1 MAEENRKETKGKES
15 GMTVEEIAEKINSL
29 DEERREYITKLLSEE
44 LKAEQLKH
52 QLQRQANR
60 EESESKKQR
69 KARAHIL
76 CFEGA
81 HVESLFPAIKGSGKA
96 EFVQFMQGLL
106 EIPGVRDYGKN
117 FLYRPI
123 DGKEED

>member
-1 MAEENRKETKGKES
+1 MAEENRKETKGKGS

-29 DEERREYITKLLSEE
+29 DVERREYITKLLSEE

-69 KARAHIL
+69 KARTHIL

-106 EIPGVRDYGKN
+106 EIPGVSDYGKN
-117 FLYRPI
+117 FSYRPVEE
-123 DGKEED
+123 KEED

>member
-1 MAEENRKETKGKES
+1 MAEENRKETKGKGR
-15 GMTVEEIAEKINSL
+15 GMTAEEIAERINSL
-29 DEERREYITKLLSEE
+29 DKERREYITKLLSEE

-69 KARAHIL
+69 KARTHIL

-81 HVESLFPAIKGSGKA
+81 HVESLFPAIKGTGKA

-106 EIPGVRDYGKN
+106 EIPGVSDYGKN
-117 FLYRPI
+117 FSYRPVEE
-123 DGKEED
+123 KEED

>member
-29 DEERREYITKLLSEE
+29 DEERRKYITKLLSEE

-69 KARAHIL
+69 KARTHIL

-81 HVESLFPAIKGSGKA
+81 HVESLFPAIKGTGKA

-106 EIPGVRDYGKN
+106 EIPGVSDYGKN
-117 FLYRPI
+117 FSYRPVEE
-123 DGKEED
+123 KEDD

>member
-1 MAEENRKETKGKES
+1 MAEENRKETKGKGS

-69 KARAHIL
+69 KARTHIL

-106 EIPGVRDYGKN
+106 EIPGVSDYGKN
-117 FLYRPI
+117 FSYRPVEE
-123 DGKEED
+123 KEED

>member
-1 MAEENRKETKGKES
+1 MAEENRNE
-15 GMTVEEIAEKINSL
+15 AEKKKQEKALEELMEIIRSL
-29 DEERREYITKLLSEE
+29 DEERAKEITRLLKEE
-44 LKAEQLKH
+44 QKAEQLKH
-52 QLQRQANR
+52 QLRRQANR

-76 CFEGA
+76 CFEGG

-117 FLYRPI
+117 FSYRPI

>member
-1 MAEENRKETKGKES
+1 MAEENRKETKGKGS

-29 DEERREYITKLLSEE
+29 DVERREYITKLLSEE

-106 EIPGVRDYGKN
+106 EIPGVSDYGKN
-117 FLYRPI
+117 FSYRPVEE
-123 DGKEED
+123 KEED